1 VMFCYLALY
10 CFLLGLNMH
19 ADAASWGQMIGGALM
34 SPFKNFFSHKPSVQ
48 PVKRPE
54 APKSQKPKFKL
65 PLFSTMKP
73 RKTWPFTDNM
83 KEASSDP
90 SSDVEDEGSRSD
102 LKGDPE
108 TTVDQ
113 SVPVEK
119 GSETVDELVRNFKED
134 MDVLAR
140 YPSVAKLPEYLRRPY
155 MNALKAGVTDSI
167 TKSTVPP
174 SDVTPTV
181 PVITENPIDR
191 AVTLEDTSASAD
203 TMPTVTNVP
212 IEAPLGSLVSLERES
227 GPDDMSLNPEEIL
240 FLESLDYTSSLEDS
254 DSDDMS
260 VLENLDTILEQLEK
274 PYDPLQLG
282 DPDDMPSLEEDPELS
297 EDQVKRN
304 ELYRDLQR
312 KMDALKK
319 SGAYKG
325 RDYYNGEIRTIQVG
339 TRPKGLNKGF

>member
-1 VMFCYLALY
+1 
-10 CFLLGLNMH
+10 
-19 ADAASWGQMIGGALM
+19 MIQ
-34 SPFKNFFSHKPSVQ
+34 KQWSV
-48 PVKRPE
+48 
-54 APKSQKPKFKL
+54 SL
-65 PLFSTMKP
+65 PPL
-73 RKTWPFTDNM
+73 
-83 KEASSDP
+83 
-90 SSDVEDEGSRSD
+90 
-102 LKGDPE
+102 
-108 TTVDQ
+108 
-113 SVPVEK
+113 EK
-119 GSETVDELVRNFKED
+119 DSETVDELVRNFKED
-134 MDVLAR
+134 MDVLAK

-181 PVITENPIDR
+181 PLVTENPIDK
-191 AVTLEDTSASAD
+191 AVTVEDTNTSAATMLPVAD
-203 TMPTVTNVP
+203 VP

-227 GPDDMSLNPEEIL
+227 GPDDMSLSPEDIL
-240 FLESLDYTSSLEDS
+240 FLESLDYTSPLEDS

-274 PYDPLQLG
+274 PYDPLQLE

-297 EDQVKRN
+297 KDQVKRN

-325 RDYYNGEIRTIQVG
+325 RDYYNGEIRTI
-339 TRPKGLNKGF
+339 